1 MNLNSLSTKDFEE
14 IFHDIVFLK
23 KSDDEIKQFL
33 LELNNQNLPE
43 NAFIGAISVLKKF
56 MKPIES
62 PANLIDVCGTGG
74 DGLNTLNISTAV
86 CFILAGAGLKI
97 AKHGNK
103 AVSSKSGSADIFSEL
118 GIKIFSDKLEIEKSL
133 SSQNLT
139 FLFAP
144 FFHESLKN
152 LLQIRKSLGVATIFN
167 FLGPLL
173 NPANT
178 NIQLI
183 GVSKKFIMPKMLNA
197 IKYQNPNA
205 KIYMVHGFDG
215 MDEISISNNSYL
227 LTLENGKIS
236 QEEII
241 NPNDYGFKKHDISK
255 IIGKDPTF
263 NAQKLLDLLNGEKSA
278 YRDIVI
284 LNSAFALKLA
294 EKTQNIEEAINLA
307 NKSID
312 NGLALEIL
320 EQIRK

>member
-1 MNLNSLSTKDFEE
+1 MNLNSLAIKDFEE

-23 KSDDEIKQFL
+23 KSDDEIKEFL
-33 LELNNQNLPE
+33 LELNHQNLPE
-43 NAFIGAISVLKKF
+43 NAFIGAISVLKKC
-56 MKPIES
+56 MKPIEA
-62 PANLIDVCGTGG
+62 PLDLIDVCGTGG
-74 DGLNTLNISTAV
+74 DGLNTLNVSTAV
-86 CFILAGAGLKI
+86 CFILAGTGLKI

-118 GIKIFSDKLEIEKSL
+118 GIKIFSEKSEIEQSL
-133 SSQNLT
+133 NNKNLT

-152 LLQIRKSLGVATIFN
+152 LLQIRRSLGVPTIFN

-183 GVSKKFIMPKMLNA
+183 GVSKKSVMPKMLNA
-197 IKYQNPNA
+197 INHQNPNA

-227 LTLENGKIS
+227 LKLENGKTS
-236 QEEII
+236 SEEII
-241 NPNDYGFKKHDISK
+241 NPNDYGFNKADITK
-255 IIGKDPTF
+255 IIGKDPKY
-263 NAQKLLDLLNGEKSA
+263 NAKQLLELLNGKKSA

-294 EKTQNIEEAINLA
+294 RKTQNIEEGIEMA

-312 NGLALEIL
+312 EGLAFGVLK
-320 EQIRK
+320 QCKN